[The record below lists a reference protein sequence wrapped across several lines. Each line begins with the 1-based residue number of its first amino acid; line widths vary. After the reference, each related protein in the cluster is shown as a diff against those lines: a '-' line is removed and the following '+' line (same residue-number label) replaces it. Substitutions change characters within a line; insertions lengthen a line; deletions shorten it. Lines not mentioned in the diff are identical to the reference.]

1 MNMENSFLNKNLLRP
16 LEDQLRCRICSEF
29 YSNCVMAVCS
39 HNFCSVCI
47 KKRLTTEEDCPCC
60 FEIIQESDL
69 RSNRILDRLVRL
81 YKKLQR
87 DSNNRNTEA
96 QNHSISYS
104 QAQSNSHNP
113 MESDIQMTSVQ
124 SSVQCT
130 DILPSNAPCQ
140 NSPLIQSI
148 HSQLTDLDYPV
159 KLEIVDCNESSTND
173 VVMSTNSAED
183 SIGSD
188 KSDFTEIKRPRE
200 NYKQNSK
207 NEMNNHLE
215 KTTNNQ
221 IPRANSRI
229 SSAAV
234 SWQKMAMPAVSWQ
247 RMPPH
252 LLQTLNENKEPL
264 PHHYREMI
272 RIIADD
278 ILSFTTNPKKALV
291 KSVAKMCVEKFPI
304 LRDNF
309 QNFTIGSG
317 YDHLTNRVI
326 SRIENLRRKF
336 SISKTLVDDPKLHS
350 NKKRK
355 QCYDSY
361 GCVAWSP
368 SIPLDETIESLE
380 SKKRLLKNCHPNS
393 EMSITLMN
401 QTYYLQRKEINEG
414 AKISDLLIEWPLL
427 FHSTFMLQHFETLT
441 DKNIIEKLGS
451 TIDSKG
457 KDFITFF
464 LACEEKEVKSLIIQ
478 NNGKNIVLLILFGI
492 AKYFNEDIS
501 ILVKMSEVLNQHDVV
516 EIDIPGHPCLVGIGV
531 FWK

>member
-183 SIGSD
+183 SIDTIKDIEKILKQQKTVLNTLCHTVKRIETKLDSLLPGVEGSID
-188 KSDFTEIKRPRE
+188 TCYPDQSTTDDVYKMMKLLPVNMKNFTELNKMIAE
-200 NYKQNSK
+200 NSSFRNKLRRILMTSGGKDYKGFVTKVLHKLLS
-207 NEMNNHLE
+207 NEVGERYSLTGKTNTSLTKLPFE
-215 KTTNNQ
+215 KTE
-221 IPRANSRI
+221 
-229 SSAAV
+229 V
-234 SWQKMAMPAVSWQ
+234 YK
-247 RMPPH
+247 
-252 LLQTLNENKEPL
+252 L
-264 PHHYREMI
+264 
-272 RIIADD
+272 
-278 ILSFTTNPKKALV
+278 ILDVGYQSFP
-291 KSVAKMCVEKFPI
+291 
-304 LRDNF
+304 
-309 QNFTIGSG
+309 
-317 YDHLTNRVI
+317 
-326 SRIENLRRKF
+326 
-336 SISKTLVDDPKLHS
+336 
-350 NKKRK
+350 
-355 QCYDSY
+355 
-361 GCVAWSP
+361 
-368 SIPLDETIESLE
+368 E
-380 SKKRLLKNCHPNS
+380 SK
-393 EMSITLMN
+393 EN
-401 QTYYLQRKEINEG
+401 QFREAVGKWFVHSKFRIFKQKE
-414 AKISDLLIEWPLL
+414 K
-427 FHSTFMLQHFETLT
+427 
-441 DKNIIEKLGS
+441 
-451 TIDSKG
+451 
-457 KDFITFF
+457 
-464 LACEEKEVKSLIIQ
+464 
-478 NNGKNIVLLILFGI
+478 
-492 AKYFNEDIS
+492 
-501 ILVKMSEVLNQHDVV
+501 
-516 EIDIPGHPCLVGIGV
+516 
-531 FWK
+531 